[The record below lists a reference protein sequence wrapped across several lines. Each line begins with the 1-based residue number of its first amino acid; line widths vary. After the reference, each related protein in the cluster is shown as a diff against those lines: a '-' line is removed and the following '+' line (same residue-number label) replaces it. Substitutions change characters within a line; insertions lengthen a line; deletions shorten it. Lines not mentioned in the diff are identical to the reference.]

1 MQIKRWKERKIKLG
15 VSFTGAMKLGLF
27 TPNLSKAIKK
37 KVEVLWSI
45 YLNNARPHIRY
56 FFIINFYLIIAAK
69 SKEFAISNICPR

>member
-37 KVEVLWSI
+37 KVEVL
-45 YLNNARPHIRY
+45 
-56 FFIINFYLIIAAK
+56 
-69 SKEFAISNICPR
+69 